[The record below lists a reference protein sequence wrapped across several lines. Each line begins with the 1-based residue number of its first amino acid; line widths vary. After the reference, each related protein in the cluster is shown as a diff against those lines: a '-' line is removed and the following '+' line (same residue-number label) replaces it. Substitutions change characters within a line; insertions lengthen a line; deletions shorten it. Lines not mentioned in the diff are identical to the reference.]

1 MALQIPTGKQ
11 SDFVLNSNY
20 RINACHGAV
29 RSGKSVGA
37 NIRWLQ
43 YLLTRPPGNLLM
55 VGKTISS
62 LERNVLTDLQSWVGP
77 DNFKL
82 RKINKEVE
90 IYGRKIWI
98 EGAVDDSSFQKIQG
112 ETLAGVLGD
121 EVTTWPESFFS
132 MLMSRLSEKDAK
144 SFFTMNPASPNH
156 WFKKRYL
163 DRESD
168 LNMRSWHFLLEDNP
182 HLDPQYVLDLQNE
195 YTGLWY
201 QRYILGAWVLADGS
215 VYSGFD
221 PELHCINKIPS
232 GKWRSLYVGCD
243 YGQTHP
249 TAFLKI
255 IQIGDIYYV
264 IDEYKESD
272 KLNSVLSTD
281 LKGFIDGKYPRNILV
296 DPSAKSFKNQLI
308 ADGFKRVRNA
318 DNSVTD
324 GLAKVANAFATGKLV
339 IVENRCPQLI
349 EEIGGYRWD
358 PKASERGE
366 DKVIKE
372 ADDLLDCLRYIGN
385 SIF

>member
-11 SDFVLNSNY
+11 SDYVLNSNY

-37 NIRWLQ
+37 NVRWLQ
-43 YLLTRPPGNLLM
+43 YILTRPPGNLLM
-55 VGKTISS
+55 VGKTIGS

-132 MLMSRLSEKDAK
+132 MLMTRLSEKNAK
-144 SFFTMNPASPNH
+144 AFLTMNPGSPNH

-163 DRESD
+163 DRENE
-168 LNMRSWHFLLEDNP
+168 LNMKSWHFLLEDNLY
-182 HLDPQYVLDLQNE
+182 LDPTYVDNLKSE

-201 QRYILGAWVLADGS
+201 QRYIEGSWVLADGS
-215 VYSGFD
+215 VYANFD
-221 PELHCINKIPS
+221 PGLHCVDKLPP
-232 GKWRSLYVGCD
+232 GKWRSLYIGAD

-255 IQIGDIYYV
+255 IQIGDVYYV
-264 IDEYKESD
+264 VDEYKESD
-272 KLNSVLSTD
+272 KLNSILSSD
-281 LKGFIDGKYPRNILV
+281 LKGFIDGKHPRSILV
-296 DPSAKSFKNQLI
+296 DPSAKSFKNQLV

-318 DNSVTD
+318 NNEVVN
-324 GLAKVANAFATGKLV
+324 GLAKIANAFDTGKLV
-339 IVENRCPQLI
+339 IVENKCPQLI
-349 EEIGGYRWD
+349 EEIGGYHWD
-358 PKASERGE
+358 SQASERGL
-366 DKVIKE
+366 DKPVKSD
-372 ADDLLDCLRYIGN
+372 DDLVDCLRYICN
-385 SIF
+385 SIL